1 MFKGKSMSGL
11 DAKEYFEKAI
21 DKELKFKAYF
31 EKAVDELDPTVMSF
45 ILDAW
50 LENFMRKQGLFSLTK
65 VKGDNV
71 LKRVYDNENDRKE
84 L

>member
-1 MFKGKSMSGL
+1 MFKGIGMDAL
-11 DAKEYFEKAI
+11 EAKEYFEKAI

-31 EKAVDELDPTVMSF
+31 EKAVDELEPTIMAF
-45 ILDAW
+45 IIDAW

-71 LKRVYDNENDRKE
+71 LKRVYDAESNRNES
-84 L
+84 